1 MSAADVVVTLDVD
14 AEALAARHAAA
25 EAELV
30 LRVEHHCQAGL
41 DLLREIVKARAALD
55 ADYEILFKRAGN
67 ANWTDESWASFEAL
81 KARNMALSNA
91 DHAIKTCGQG
101 MRF

>member
-55 ADYEILFKRAGN
+55 VDFEILSKRVANEESTRDSISAFGAIGARGFALGN
-67 ANWTDESWASFEAL
+67 AAAS
-81 KARNMALSNA
+81 
-91 DHAIKTCGQG
+91 IQTCGQG